1 MVNFNQICREK
12 LGKCVIIGSVN
23 LTGLRNNKY
32 SQAIGNII
40 YFVNKLKL
48 KGKDYS
54 MINEDDML
62 ELSSPKRN
70 ISSDNML
77 GKLFGYFF
85 GE

>member
-1 MVNFNQICREK
+1 MANFSQICREK
-12 LGKCVIIGSVN
+12 LGKCAIIGSVN
-23 LTGLRNNKY
+23 LIGLRNNKF
-32 SQAIGNII
+32 SSTIGNII

-54 MINEDDML
+54 MI
-62 ELSSPKRN
+62 
-70 ISSDNML
+70 SSDEMEVLSTPRKNTNDSML